1 MARSPRCGGVTTGG
15 MAPHRNGR
23 SWLALILGAVAL
35 GTGLAWMLAAGWG
48 VAPLDAFIAGMSR
61 LTGLTIGTVIILT
74 SSLFLVGAWF
84 LGSRPGWGT
93 LIAFVGVG
101 AIVDAWNLLM
111 FDWIGLAPD
120 TWTIVARVLLWSVGF
135 GLFALGVIATISSDL
150 GANPYDQIIRAAHER
165 FSTPLW
171 ASRLAFDGVVVLL
184 AFVAGGAWGAGTIA
198 IVILMPV
205 ALSALTPRI
214 RTWIHGS
221 EQAPIT

>member
-1 MARSPRCGGVTTGG
+1 MTADRVS
-15 MAPHRNGR
+15 PHRNRR
-23 SWLALILGAVAL
+23 SWVALILGAAVL

-101 AIVDAWNLLM
+101 VIVDAWNLLM
-111 FDWIGLAPD
+111 FEWIGLAPD
-120 TWTIVARVLLWSVGF
+120 TWLMVLRVLLWLIGF
-135 GLFALGVIATISSDL
+135 ALFALGVIATMSSDL

-165 FSTPLW
+165 FSIPLW

-184 AFVAGGAWGAGTIA
+184 AFIAGGAWGAGTIA

-205 ALSALTPRI
+205 ALSALTPRV
-214 RTWIHGS
+214 RLWIHGP
-221 EQAPIT
+221 EQAPMA